1 MKEYKRKSK
10 YKDIPKTI
18 VKGQLN
24 DRAQTKATTISN
36 VNNHEGFILYST
48 LISMTISIIVLT
60 LLLGIVFYAVMW
72 DAKLLDSV
80 AMMED
85 GRYTRR
91 MVVAQIIWNPAKV
104 TVEDKNISLY
114 IHDTK
119 RMTLTVQRH
128 ALYRKLTDGS
138 LQPVSGSRI
147 IGTRDKRNVGYTQEH
162 PFSLDNNK
170 IVHLRWYI
178 NNRFTNNKTYT
189 SGYGGLALYEVSI
202 GQSTIYDWYK
212 DNEETSHERR
222 SP

>member
-1 MKEYKRKSK
+1 MNG
-10 YKDIPKTI
+10 
-18 VKGQLN
+18 KG
-24 DRAQTKATTISN
+24 
-36 VNNHEGFILYST
+36 NHEGFILYST
-48 LISMTISIIVLT
+48 LISMTISVIVLT
-60 LLLGIVFYAVMW
+60 LLLGIVFYGVMW

-91 MVVAQIIWNPAKV
+91 MVVAQMIWNPAEV
-104 TVEDKNISLY
+104 TVENKNISLY

-119 RMTLTVQRH
+119 RTTLTVQRH

-170 IVHLRWYI
+170 TVHLRWYI
-178 NNRFTNNKTYT
+178 NNRFTNNKLYT
-189 SGYGGLALYEVSI
+189 SGYGGLALYEVAI
-202 GQSTIYDWYK
+202 GQSAVYDWYK

>member
-1 MKEYKRKSK
+1 MN
-10 YKDIPKTI
+10 D
-18 VKGQLN
+18 KG
-24 DRAQTKATTISN
+24 
-36 VNNHEGFILYST
+36 NHEGFILYST
-48 LISMTISIIVLT
+48 LISMTISVIVLT

-91 MVVAQIIWNPAKV
+91 MVVAQMIWNPVEV

-170 IVHLRWYI
+170 TVHLRWYI
-178 NNRFTNNKTYT
+178 NNRFTNNKLYT
-189 SGYGGLALYEVSI
+189 SGYGGLALYEVAI
-202 GQSTIYDWYK
+202 GQSAVYDWYK
-212 DNEETSHERR
+212 NNEETSHERR